1 MQVCARG
8 RKGERKTYHI
18 TISPSYHHGIW
29 RIFIECGKKTHA
41 RKSAQGRSAR
51 GPILP
56 KRKGIFDNPHIH
68 IYIYTWRVYILHVY
82 SQLCIYIYIIYII
95 YIYIIYQSIFHKDG

>member
-29 RIFIECGKKTHA
+29 RIFIECGKNPHA

-56 KRKGIFDNPHIH
+56 KRKGIFDNPHIY
-68 IYIYTWRVYILHVY
+68 IYIHMEIVYITCIFTVMY
-82 SQLCIYIYIIYII
+82 IYIYIISI
-95 YIYIIYQSIFHKDG
+95 YIS